1 MSEIHCATKS
11 EFYEALNQVIKINIP
26 FTAYTDSLIIQIN
39 TEEVTA

>member
-1 MSEIHCATKS
+1 MSEIHRATKS
-11 EFYEALNQVIKINIP
+11 EFYEAVKQVSEIGIP

>member
-1 MSEIHCATKS
+1 MSEIHYATKS
-11 EFYEALNQVIKINIP
+11 EFYEAVKQVSEIGIP